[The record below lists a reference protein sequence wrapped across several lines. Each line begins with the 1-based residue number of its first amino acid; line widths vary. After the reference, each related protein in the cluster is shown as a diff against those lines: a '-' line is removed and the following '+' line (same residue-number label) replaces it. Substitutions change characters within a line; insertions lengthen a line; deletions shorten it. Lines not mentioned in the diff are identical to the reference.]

1 MRWRGRL
8 TDHQGAPRSEGIL
21 VEASVVARLLGMRL
35 LKLDATVV
43 LSPADVTRRS
53 AAPRVLP
60 AVESRPAPHISPS
73 RPQPAGRGL
82 AEAVRH
88 IKEGE
93 ELLAEARHDGASRR

>member
-43 LSPADVTRRS
+43 LSPADVATRS
-53 AAPRVLP
+53 ATPRDLPTIESGRASEVLP
-60 AVESRPAPHISPS
+60 RRPH
-73 RPQPAGRGL
+73 PAGRGL